1 VFDHITLRVSDVDA
15 SRRFYETA
23 LAPLDV
29 GEPSLGPHFFEWG
42 DLSIVKAREDRP
54 VTRRAHVAVAA
65 RSREY
70 VDAFW
75 RAATEA
81 GFRDN
86 GPPGLRPE
94 YHETYYGAFVLDPDG
109 NNIEAVHHGREPSH
123 DMLDHAAL
131 RVADV
136 EASKRF
142 YTTALAP
149 LGFGVRYDEGGIA
162 GFGVP
167 GNSLW
172 LLAGEPSQNVHVAFA
187 APDNPTVD
195 EWHRALLAAGHQSNG
210 PPGERPAFHAGYYGA
225 FVLDPDGNNVEAV
238 SHNR

>member
-1 VFDHITLRVSDVDA
+1 VIFDHVTLRASDIDA
-15 SRRFYETA
+15 SRRFFDTA

-29 GEPSLGPHFFEWG
+29 GEPAGENFLEWG
-42 DLSIVKAREDRP
+42 DLSISTRRGEP
-54 VTRRAHVAVAA
+54 VTRRAHVALAA
-65 RSREY
+65 RSHEQ

-94 YHETYYGAFVLDPDG
+94 YHETYYAAFVLDPDG
-109 NNIEAVHHGREPSH
+109 NNIEAVHHGREPH
-123 DMLDHAAL
+123 AMLDHVTF
-131 RVADV
+131 RVADL
-136 EASKRF
+136 EASKAF
-142 YTTALAP
+142 YTAALTP
-149 LGFGVRYDEGGIA
+149 LGFELRYDEGGFV

-172 LLAGEPSQNVHVAFA
+172 LLAGEPTQNVHVAFVAQDNA
-187 APDNPTVD
+187 AVD
-195 EWHRALLAAGHQSNG
+195 EWHRAVLAAGYQDNG
-210 PPGERPAFHAGYYGA
+210 PPGERPVYHAGYYGA

-238 SHNR
+238 SHNRR